1 MKIVSPQSY
10 TDICHSTSEYRDFD
24 LLIACKNI
32 QNSRLLKAIFFLNK
46 DIRLF
51 FATNWLFSQDV
62 SVVESLDDGAVLL
75 QHDVSLDLERGAQLS
90 CGHAEVAGDHCELL
104 DPLRV

>member
-1 MKIVSPQSY
+1 MLTKFKY
-10 TDICHSTSEYRDFD
+10 TWQC
-24 LLIACKNI
+24 
-32 QNSRLLKAIFFLNK
+32 FLQQYIN
-46 DIRLF
+46 
-51 FATNWLFSQDV
+51 SQDGLLAI
-62 SVVESLDDGAVLL
+62 ESLDDGAVLL